1 MDNSDRKTNLNCS
14 CRIVATH
21 LDANIDIQTD
31 RRTDPKCVSFVFK
44 NLYLHPVIQQK

>member
-31 RRTDPKCVSFVFK
+31 GRTDGLTLNVEKLRF
-44 NLYLHPVIQQK
+44 